1 MKEQFKYVGD
11 ELKQRYIKILSN
23 YYPAH
28 GSTGFTER
36 NLTNN
41 LVSAF
46 ERVLGE
52 SCISWFEAPI
62 CLDNGKHIDA
72 VIFFESTTIL
82 IESKRLT
89 SVKSKLASI
98 TNDVER
104 MFSQKTIE
112 LVEENLTCKSSIRN
126 RYAIVLC
133 DVWIESNEK
142 SQAFDSWPN
151 QLSQK
156 YVDHLTYSQ
165 KLSFEGLNIEGQW
178 KNNYKILLA
187 VSEIKI

>member
-1 MKEQFKYVGD
+1 MKEQFKYIGD
-11 ELKQRYIKILSN
+11 EIKQRYMKILSN

-41 LVSAF
+41 LVLAF

-62 CLDNGKHIDA
+62 CLNNGKHIDA
-72 VIFFESTTIL
+72 VIFFESITIL

-89 SVKSKLASI
+89 SVKSKLVSI
-98 TNDVER
+98 ANDVER

-112 LVEENLTCKSSIRN
+112 LVEKNLTCKSSIRT
-126 RYAIVLC
+126 RYSIVLC
-133 DVWIESNEK
+133 DLWTESNEK
-142 SQAFDSWPN
+142 FQAYDLWPN
-151 QLSQK
+151 QLPQK
-156 YVDHLTYSQ
+156 HLRHLTYFQ
-165 KLSFEGLNIEGQW
+165 KISFEDLKVEGQW
-178 KNNYKILLA
+178 KNHYKILLA
-187 VSEIKI
+187 ISEIKI